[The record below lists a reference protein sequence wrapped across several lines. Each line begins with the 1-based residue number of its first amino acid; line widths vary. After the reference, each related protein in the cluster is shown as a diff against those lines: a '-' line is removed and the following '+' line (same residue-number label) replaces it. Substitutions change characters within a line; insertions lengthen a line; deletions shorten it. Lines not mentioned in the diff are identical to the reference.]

1 MKNFV
6 CFLSTWTL
14 KIIIFHFHTVK
25 FQQDLLNKK
34 SFHISN
40 MLDPYIHRQNQ
51 VENSWASVTQMGRI
65 FAIYPTNLWDF
76 PPKKCSVLP
85 NDRSPSVLMLMCSEL
100 ISQGSK
106 EVTGS
111 QNLLGVS
118 CMASCRT
125 NPNFHSSSLLL
136 KPSFQHLQF
145 KPPVMLKQVC
155 PLLQS
160 YPKLLLLSQIFLN
173 ICPLNFPKKF
183 KRNTFSKSKTPL
195 STLFILSLFTS
206 GQVVPIHITPPT
218 EGIQSNYLTISL

>member
-1 MKNFV
+1 MVTKIKLFQSEDFYFFYIWIQEKKKKEYKLPYEKFCLFSFDLN
-6 CFLSTWTL
+6 L

-111 QNLLGVS
+111 QNLLGV
-118 CMASCRT
+118 
-125 NPNFHSSSLLL
+125 FLHG
-136 KPSFQHLQF
+136 FLQ
-145 KPPVMLKQVC
+145 
-155 PLLQS
+155 
-160 YPKLLLLSQIFLN
+160 N
-173 ICPLNFPKKF
+173 
-183 KRNTFSKSKTPL
+183 KSKFPL
-195 STLFILSLFTS
+195 FLPPAKTILSASTVQTTS
-206 GQVVPIHITPPT
+206 HA
-218 EGIQSNYLTISL
+218 